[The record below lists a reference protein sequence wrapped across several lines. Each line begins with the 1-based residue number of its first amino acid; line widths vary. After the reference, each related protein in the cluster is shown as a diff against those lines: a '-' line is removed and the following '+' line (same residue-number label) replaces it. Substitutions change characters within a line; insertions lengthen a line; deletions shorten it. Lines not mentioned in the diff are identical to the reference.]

1 MDREENA
8 TDEDLAVSDSDKEN
22 ENLEKIKSFPLK
34 GSRFPEISTKIWKKS
49 TKIWRKSSKIWKKVS
64 QRVPKI
70 SKLCLSKGRFL
81 IFGLDIPVTSPT

>member
-34 GSRFPEISTKIWKKS
+34 GSRFPEISTKIW
-49 TKIWRKSSKIWKKVS
+49 
-64 QRVPKI
+64 
-70 SKLCLSKGRFL
+70 
-81 IFGLDIPVTSPT
+81 